1 MLFLALPGQGMA
13 FLSLNAA
20 GDYNIELKAKAKK
33 NSKKQSKKK
42 TTATAKKNADGKEK
56 NAEDADNQ
64 QDSNA
69 NSTDKQQK
77 KQRGK
82 ATYYS
87 KRATGARTSSG
98 RKLHHDSLTCA
109 HRTYPFGTKLKVT
122 NVSNKKFTIVT
133 VTDRGPYSKGKIIDL
148 TYRAAQ
154 ELGMISQG
162 VAVVEVEVYNEDITP
177 LRPKQERYHPMEF
190 DYAEIKSDSAKG
202 DVIHPVWQAT
212 KKPHKPLPE
221 LH

>member
-1 MLFLALPGQGMA
+1 MLFLALQGQGMV
-13 FLSLNAA
+13 FLSLNVATETDERPSA
-20 GDYNIELKAKAKK
+20 SDTDQ
-33 NSKKQSKKK
+33 NSNG
-42 TTATAKKNADGKEK
+42 A
-56 NAEDADNQ
+56 
-64 QDSNA
+64 
-69 NSTDKQQK
+69 K

-87 KRATGARTSSG
+87 KRTTGARTSSG
-98 RKLHHDSLTCA
+98 KKLHHDSLTCA

-221 LH
+221 LR

>member
-20 GDYNIELKAKAKK
+20 TNCNFELKVKAKK
-33 NSKKQSKKK
+33 KGKKRVVKK
-42 TTATAKKNADGKEK
+42 TPANVKKNVATKEK
-56 NAEDADNQ
+56 TAEGSDNQ
-64 QDSNA
+64 STSNT
-69 NSTDKQQK
+69 NPTDNLQK

-162 VAVVEVEVYNEDITP
+162 VAVVEVEVYDENITP
-177 LRPKQERYHPMEF
+177 MRPKQERYQPLEF
-190 DYAEIKSDSAKG
+190 DYVEIKSDSAKG
-202 DVIHPVWQAT
+202 DLTHPVWQAT
-212 KKPHKPLPE
+212 KRPHKPLPE

>member
-13 FLSLNAA
+13 FLSLNEANEA
-20 GDYNIELKAKAKK
+20 PE
-33 NSKKQSKKK
+33 KQSASE
-42 TTATAKKNADGKEK
+42 TEK
-56 NAEDADNQ
+56 NGNTA
-64 QDSNA
+64 
-69 NSTDKQQK
+69 K

-98 RKLHHDSLTCA
+98 KKLHHDSLTCA
-109 HRTYPFGTKLKVT
+109 HRTYPFGTRLKVT
-122 NVSNKKFTIVT
+122 NVNNKKFTIVT
-133 VTDRGPYSKGKIIDL
+133 VTDRGPYGKGKIIDL

-162 VAVVEVEVYNEDITP
+162 VAVVEVEVYDENITP
-177 LRPKQERYHPMEF
+177 LKPKEERHIPMEF
-190 DYAEIKSDSAKG
+190 NFVEVEPDSTIG
-202 DVIHPVWQAT
+202 DAIHPAWQKT

-221 LH
+221 VH